1 VARFAP
7 LITLGTVAAL
17 GGGLLLINTTIAG
30 PPAPMAGTAV
40 AAAPLT
46 AAAPGAAPAAQPD
59 NAAPDAVPPVPPAA
73 APAAP
78 AVAKAAYTG
87 RSAGNEVTLALAV
100 KDGRA
105 VAYVCDGKKVE
116 AWYEGTLTGADL
128 QLSAADGKPGITATV
143 TDAATLG
150 TVTVGGKDLPFAA
163 EDAASP
169 AGLYEGRAAVRGVL
183 TRIGWIVDDDGKVTG
198 VANAGGT
205 RRPAPTLDPSDPTAT
220 TIDGVPVTVT
230 ALDGADR
237 VIGR

>member
-1 VARFAP
+1 MSRFAP

-17 GGGLLLINTTIAG
+17 GGGLLFVNTTVLG
-30 PPAPMAGTAV
+30 PPAVTAGTAV
-40 AAAPLT
+40 AAPPV
-46 AAAPGAAPAAQPD
+46 AAAEVAPGAAPEAA
-59 NAAPDAVPPVPPAA
+59 PPVPPAA

-78 AVAKAAYTG
+78 AVVEAAYTG
-87 RSAGNEVTLALAV
+87 RSAGDEVTVALAV

-116 AWYEGTLTGADL
+116 AWYEGTLAGADL

-143 TDAATLG
+143 TEAATLG

-163 EDAASP
+163 EDVAAP

-183 TRIGWIVDDDGKVTG
+183 TRIGWIVEDDGDVTG

-205 RRPAPTLDPSDPTAT
+205 RRPAPELDPAAPGAT
-220 TIDGVPVTVT
+220 RIDGVPVTVT
-230 ALDGADR
+230 ALDGSAP

>member
-30 PPAPMAGTAV
+30 PPATMAGTAV
-40 AAAPLT
+40 AAPPIAG
-46 AAAPGAAPAAQPD
+46 AAAPE
-59 NAAPDAVPPVPPAA
+59 AAPDAVQDNDAVPPAPPAA

-78 AVAKAAYTG
+78 AVGKAAYTG
-87 RSAGNEVTLALAV
+87 RTAGNEVTLALAV
-100 KDGRA
+100 KDGKA

-116 AWYEGTLTGADL
+116 SWYEGTLTGADL
-128 QLSAADGKPGITATV
+128 KLSAADGKPGITATV

-198 VANAGGT
+198 VASAGDT

-230 ALDGADR
+230 ALDGDDR

>member
-17 GGGLLLINTTIAG
+17 GGGLLLANATVLG
-30 PPAPMAGTAV
+30 PPAVTAGTAV
-40 AAAPLT
+40 AAPPV
-46 AAAPGAAPAAQPD
+46 AAAEVAPGAAPDAA
-59 NAAPDAVPPVPPAA
+59 PPVPPAA
-73 APAAP
+73 APQAP
-78 AVAKAAYTG
+78 AVVEAAYTG
-87 RSAGNEVTLALAV
+87 RSAGNEVTVALAV

-150 TVTVGGKDLPFAA
+150 TVTVGDEDLPFAA
-163 EDAASP
+163 EGVAAP
-169 AGLYEGRAAVRGVL
+169 AGLYEGRAAVRGAL
-183 TRIGWIVDDDGKVTG
+183 TRIGWIVDDDGDVTG

-205 RRPAPTLDPSDPTAT
+205 RRPAPALDPADPGAT
-220 TIDGVPVTVT
+220 RIDGVPVTVT
-230 ALDGADR
+230 ALDGSVP

>member
-1 VARFAP
+1 MARFAP

-17 GGGLLLINTTIAG
+17 GGGLLLINTTVVG
-30 PPAPMAGTAV
+30 PQAVTGAAV
-40 AAAPLT
+40 AAPP
-46 AAAPGAAPAAQPD
+46 AAAAEVAPG
-59 NAAPDAVPPVPPAA
+59 AAPDAVPPAA
-73 APAAP
+73 AAPAPAAP
-78 AVAKAAYTG
+78 AVAEAAYTG
-87 RSAGNEVTLALAV
+87 RSAGNEVTVALAV

-116 AWYEGTLTGADL
+116 AWYEGTLEGPDL

-163 EDAASP
+163 EGVAAP
-169 AGLYEGRAAVRGVL
+169 AGLYEGRGNVRGVL
-183 TRIGWIVDDDGKVTG
+183 TRIGWIVDEDGKVTG

-205 RRPAPTLDPSDPTAT
+205 RRPAPALNPDDPTAT
-220 TIDGVPVTVT
+220 RIDGVPVTVT
-230 ALDGADR
+230 ALDGADQ

>member
-17 GGGLLLINTTIAG
+17 GGGLLLVNTTVVGPSAVTAG
-30 PPAPMAGTAV
+30 QAVAAPPAASAPPAP
-40 AAAPLT
+40 
-46 AAAPGAAPAAQPD
+46 D
-59 NAAPDAVPPVPPAA
+59 AAPDAAPPVPQAA

-78 AVAKAAYTG
+78 AVAEAAYTG
-87 RSAGNEVTLALAV
+87 RTAGNEVTVALAV

-128 QLSAADGKPGITATV
+128 QLSAADGKPGISATV

-183 TRIGWIVDDDGKVTG
+183 TRIGWIVDEDGKVTG

-205 RRPAPTLDPSDPTAT
+205 RRPAPGLDPRNPAGT
-220 TIDGVPVTVT
+220 TIDGVPITVT
-230 ALDGADR
+230 ALDGADQ